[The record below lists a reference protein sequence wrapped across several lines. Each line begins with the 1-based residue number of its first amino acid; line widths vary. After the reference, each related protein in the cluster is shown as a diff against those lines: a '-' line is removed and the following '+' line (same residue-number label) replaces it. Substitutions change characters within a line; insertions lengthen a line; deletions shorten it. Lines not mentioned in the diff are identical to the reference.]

1 MELSDRVLELLRG
14 RNEPLSGEEMA
25 ARLQVSRN
33 SVWKAVQKLRNAGY
47 TIQAGTNS
55 GYQLVAESGVF
66 SPENIARR
74 LTGAAS
80 RADIRILEEVS
91 STNTVCKELAEQG
104 GPEGTVVIARRQT
117 AGKGRLGRSFS
128 SPAGTGLYM
137 SILLRPT
144 FSAEE
149 SLSITTA
156 AAVAVAGAV
165 EAVTGKNAMIKWV
178 NDVYLDGYKICGIL
192 TEASI
197 DFETGG
203 LRYAVLGI
211 GVNVEVP
218 EGGFPEELR
227 DIAGALYERDAPPET
242 RTVLAAEILNRFFD
256 FYQNL
261 TDRPFLPEYRR
272 RSLLTGRKV
281 TLVRGNTKQT
291 GTVLGVD
298 EEARLQVRLESGEE
312 AVFSAGEVTV
322 EKDFLQSLRQGKDSA
337 ETGKEC
343 DKE

>member
-14 RNEPLSGEEMA
+14 REEPLSGEEMA

-33 SVWKAVQKLRNAGY
+33 SVWKAVQKLRSEGY
-47 TIQAGTNS
+47 SIQAGTNS

-66 SPENIARR
+66 SPANIARR
-74 LTGAAS
+74 LTGPACC
-80 RADIRILEEVS
+80 ADIRILEEVT
-91 STNTVCKELAEQG
+91 STNTAAKELAEQG
-104 GPEGTVVIARRQT
+104 SSEGTVVIAQRQT
-117 AGKGRLGRSFS
+117 AGKGRLGRSFT

-137 SILLRPT
+137 SILLRPH
-144 FSAEE
+144 FSAED

-156 AAVAVAGAV
+156 AAVAVAEAV

-211 GVNVEVP
+211 GVNVQVP
-218 EGGFPEELR
+218 DGGFPEEVR
-227 DIAGALYERDAPPET
+227 DIAGALYEKDAPPET
-242 RTVLAAEILNRFFD
+242 RTALAAEIVNRFFA
-256 FYQNL
+256 FYQSL
-261 TDRPFLPEYRR
+261 TDRPYLPEYRR

-281 TLVRGNTKQT
+281 TLVSGNARQT
-291 GTVLGVD
+291 GTVQGVD
-298 EEARLQVRLESGEE
+298 DEARLLVRLESGEE
-312 AVFSAGEVTV
+312 TTFSAGEVTV
-322 EKDFLQSLRQGKDSA
+322 EKDFLESLRQGSG
-337 ETGKEC
+337 ETGKEW

>member
-1 MELSDRVLELLRG
+1 MELSERVLELLRG
-14 RNEPLSGEEMA
+14 RKEPLSGEEMA

-33 SVWKAVQKLRNAGY
+33 SVWKAVQKLRSAGY

-66 SPENIARR
+66 SPANIARR
-74 LTGAAS
+74 LTGPACG
-80 RADIRILEEVS
+80 ADIRILEEVT
-91 STNTVCKELAEQG
+91 STNTVGKELAEQG
-104 GPEGTVVIARRQT
+104 SPEGTVIIALRQT
-117 AGKGRLGRSFS
+117 AGKGRLGRSFA

-137 SILLRPT
+137 SILLRPR

-165 EAVTGKNAMIKWV
+165 EAAAGKKAMIKWV

-227 DIAGALYERDAPPET
+227 DIAGALYEKDAPPET
-242 RTVLAAEILNRFFD
+242 RTVLAAEILNRFFG
-256 FYQNL
+256 FYQTL

-272 RSLLTGRKV
+272 RSLLTGRRV
-281 TLVRGNTKQT
+281 TLVRGSIKQI

-298 EEARLQVRLESGEE
+298 DEARLLVRLENGEE
-312 AVFSAGEVTV
+312 AAFSAGEVTV
-322 EKDFLQSLRQGKDSA
+322 EKDFLESLRKGSV
-337 ETGKEC
+337 ETREEC

>member
-1 MELSDRVLELLRG
+1 MELSERVLELLWG
-14 RNEPLSGEEMA
+14 RKEPLSGEEMA

-33 SVWKAVQKLRNAGY
+33 SVWKAVQKLRSAGY

-66 SPENIARR
+66 SPANIARR
-74 LTGAAS
+74 LTGPACG
-80 RADIRILEEVS
+80 ADIRILEEVT
-91 STNTVCKELAEQG
+91 STNTVGKELAEQG
-104 GPEGTVVIARRQT
+104 SPEGTVIIALRQT
-117 AGKGRLGRSFS
+117 AGKGRLGRSFA
-128 SPAGTGLYM
+128 SPAGRGLYM
-137 SILLRPT
+137 SILLRPR

-165 EAVTGKNAMIKWV
+165 EAAAGKKAMIKWV

-227 DIAGALYERDAPPET
+227 DIAGALYEKDAPPET
-242 RTVLAAEILNRFFD
+242 RTVLAAEILNRFFG
-256 FYQNL
+256 FYQTL

-272 RSLLTGRKV
+272 RSLLTGRRV
-281 TLVRGNTKQT
+281 TLVRGSTKQT
-291 GTVLGVD
+291 GTVRGVD
-298 EEARLQVRLESGEE
+298 DEARLLVRLENGEE
-312 AVFSAGEVTV
+312 AAFSAGEVTV
-322 EKDFLQSLRQGKDSA
+322 EKDFLESLRKGSV
-337 ETGKEC
+337 ETGEEC